1 MWYVCDLIRTQCHLW
16 SHDTWSLYCALQCIV
31 HCVWQSSWICCPDLF
46 EALQVIFLLVFQIIT
61 RWGRWQDDAL
71 EAVSPGH
78 FVGIGQGV
86 CLAPWSQ
93 TMRSGS
99 KNKIQ
104 YSIIGAVDSSIRWAL
119 LEIGWPEWINFPDSA
134 VVVIVWAIVVFFN
147 SYNDSW
153 SPQPHTGR
161 HHIWLRDV
169 WQCYFSKHC
178 IVAYMSGL
186 PGTFAVGYTLKFQ
199 TKVKWRFAKI
209 SQSRRRPLLRPRG

>member
-1 MWYVCDLIRTQCHLW
+1 MGICNVCGILLILTRTFSMVKICEVKLTINIRDVPYVCDFIRTQCHLW

-119 LEIGWPEWINFPDSA
+119 LEIGWPEHPSELIFLIRQLW
-134 VVVIVWAIVVFFN
+134 
-147 SYNDSW
+147 
-153 SPQPHTGR
+153 
-161 HHIWLRDV
+161 
-169 WQCYFSKHC
+169 
-178 IVAYMSGL
+178 
-186 PGTFAVGYTLKFQ
+186 
-199 TKVKWRFAKI
+199 
-209 SQSRRRPLLRPRG
+209 